1 MLNISCYLLFL
12 NINVEYLGNSG
23 YVLFLTVHKPIVE
36 AKFHNPC
43 GRKDA
48 ISRMGSANF
57 GFSRMDSANFGINRM
72 GSANFGFSRMD
83 SANFGFSRMGSA
95 NFVKLCLFIVFKCK
109 FESSDLAE
117 WVLLI
122 SDLAE
127 WVLLISDY
135 SEWILNISDPFN
147 FGINRMDSANFGFSR
162 MGSANFVKLCLFIVF
177 KCKC

>member
-48 ISRMGSANF
+48 IS
-57 GFSRMDSANFGINRM
+57 RM

-162 MGSANFVKLCLFIVF
+162 MGSANFL
-177 KCKC
+177 